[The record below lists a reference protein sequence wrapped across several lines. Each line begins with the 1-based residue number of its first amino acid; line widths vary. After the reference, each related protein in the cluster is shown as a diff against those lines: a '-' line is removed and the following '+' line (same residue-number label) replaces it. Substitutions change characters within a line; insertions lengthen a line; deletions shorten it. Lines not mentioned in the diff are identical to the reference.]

1 MHTVCVCVCRWWPAV
16 VVAPE
21 KVPDNIEA
29 RSAGECMF
37 VVRFCGTKDYTW
49 MHHGRAVPYTGATHD
64 YRGSST
70 KQKAFKKG
78 D

>member
-1 MHTVCVCVCRWWPAV
+1 MVE
-16 VVAPE
+16 PE

-49 MHHGRAVPYTGATHD
+49 MHHGRAVPYTGATHG
-64 YRGSST
+64 GSST

-78 D
+78 EASLGFCKLFLN

>member
-1 MHTVCVCVCRWWPAV
+1 MVE
-16 VVAPE
+16 PE

-49 MHHGRAVPYTGATHD
+49 MHHGRAVPYTGTM
-64 YRGSST
+64 YSSKGNGSI
-70 KQKAFKKG
+70 QKAFKKG
-78 D
+78 